1 MASHL
6 ADSRSTVACGDVNGF
21 VCSRTIFIPP
31 DWLRPETHALNFTS
45 SGRLFVFCVADASG
59 ALDSL
64 GETYESN
71 FASSG
76 RFLVFSGADASG
88 TLDSLGET
96 YESNFASSGRLLFC
110 GADASGALDS
120 LVGIDGVILG
130 LARGVLLRES
140 ACTIIAP

>member
-1 MASHL
+1 
-6 ADSRSTVACGDVNGF
+6 
-21 VCSRTIFIPP
+21 
-31 DWLRPETHALNFTS
+31 
-45 SGRLFVFCVADASG
+45 VFCVADASG

-110 GADASGALDS
+110 SGALDS
-120 LVGIDGVILG
+120 LVGIAGVILG